1 MRSGGMFRRPDP
13 ARGALRARRRKASP
27 VLAFFVGALALL
39 AGCSATAPAPAARAP
54 EGLWGVQYLPG
65 DEGAALA
72 ALVRPARTAPTR
84 FRVIVVP
91 GSGCAGMGPWAERYF
106 AGLLH
111 ASVLVLHKPG
121 VDPFA
126 RTAPGDC
133 ARSFVQQ
140 DRLSSWLAHARAA
153 LQADARAQQ
162 QPGEPPLPQLL
173 VGISEGAELLPGLA
187 PHVPRLAG
195 LVLLSGSGLD
205 PQEAG
210 ALQAQRLGVAAD
222 WQAVGHRVQSASPDS
237 TVVQGR
243 SLGYWRDL
251 WRWRVEQPLRDGPWP
266 VLQVWG
272 TGDALVPHAAYE
284 QAAQRASGRAA
295 PWCARALADADHGL
309 QSPGRD
315 GVQAVWGWLEQWA
328 RQPARGLCGPLA
340 DLATTPTVFPA
351 SGSPMQR
358 P

>member
-1 MRSGGMFRRPDP
+1 MRSGGMVHRPVH
-13 ARGALRARRRKASP
+13 GALTVSCRKASP

-39 AGCSATAPAPAARAP
+39 AGCSVTVPRPAVQAPLEAWSVQHLPGQAGATLAVLVRPERTAPA
-54 EGLWGVQYLPG
+54 
-65 DEGAALA
+65 
-72 ALVRPARTAPTR
+72 R

-126 RTAPGDC
+126 RTDPGDC

-140 DRLSSWLAHARAA
+140 DRLSTWLAQARTA
-153 LQADARAQQ
+153 LQADALVQQ
-162 QPGEPPLPQLL
+162 QRGDPPLPQVL

-195 LVLLSGSGLD
+195 LVLLSASGLD
-205 PQEAG
+205 PQDAG
-210 ALQAQRLGVAAD
+210 ALQANRVGATRD
-222 WQAVGHRVQSASPDS
+222 WQALGQLVGGSLPDS

-251 WRWRVEQPLRDGPWP
+251 WRWPVAQPLIDSPWP
-266 VLQVWG
+266 LMQVWG
-272 TGDALVPHAAYE
+272 SADALVPAVAYE
-284 QAAQRASGRAA
+284 RFAQQAQGARAGRAV
-295 PWCARALADADHGL
+295 PSWCIRRIEGADHGL
-309 QSPGRD
+309 QRSAKPGLPAAD
-315 GVQAVWGWLEQWA
+315 GVQQVWMWLEQWA
-328 RQPARGLCGPLA
+328 RAPQAGLCA
-340 DLATTPTVFPA
+340 
-351 SGSPMQR
+351 PMDG
-358 P
+358 